1 MRHRVLPLLFI
12 LLLTA
17 GLAACGSSSKDSTD
31 FNAGTPTTT
40 ASGGNATDAEITIAS
55 FQFTTKPVKAGSTV
69 TVANNDTTAHS
80 VVSDEAGLFQTAENV
95 EPGGTQT
102 ITAPDKPGSYPFHC
116 GIHST
121 MTATL
126 TVE

>member
-1 MRHRVLPLLFI
+1 MRHRLLPLLFA

-17 GLAACGSSSKDSTD
+17 GLAACGSSSKDNSSS
-31 FNAGTPTTT
+31 NAGTPTTT
-40 ASGGNATDAEITIAS
+40 GSGSNITSAGITIAN
-55 FQFTTKPVKAGSTV
+55 FQFTTKPVKAGATV
-69 TVANNDTTAHS
+69 TVANDDTTAHS
-80 VVSDEAGLFQTAENV
+80 VVSDEAGLFETAENV